1 MIKMISFVKKCQD
14 DLGESSM
21 NTESMQERI
30 VCGDYCIFVSNVQL
44 FISCGRDLRNWEMHK
59 GRFMLLEQVR
69 S

>member
-1 MIKMISFVKKCQD
+1 MISFVNKCRD
-14 DLGESSM
+14 DLGESNM

-30 VCGDYCIFVSNVQL
+30 MFGDYCIFVSDMRL